1 MKFGI
6 IKSKIDKILVESYG
20 TEQFKNNILKFKQT
34 ILANKK
40 LSKLYYLYDNLSSK
54 RGLNESVAKEF
65 LEENVNYFNSIKLEK
80 KDINILESFVGNVK
94 SKNNYQDIDNV
105 LYPNI
110 LNLES
115 KIESKK
121 NIIETLKQKKEIVE
135 SKVQLPIS
143 SMVKIANNTF
153 KSYLDSLDESVKQE
167 VSNILNSSDDE
178 LKPIFEN
185 TKEKTLEKLNML
197 NEDLDEATSL
207 KLQETIDK
215 VKSETYNKK
224 NYVKLVSLYE
234 SL

>member
-65 LEENVNYFNSIKLEK
+65 LEENINYFNLIKLEK
-80 KDINILESFVGNVK
+80 KDINILESFVGNIK
-94 SKNNYQDIDNV
+94 SENNYQDIDNV

-167 VSNILNSSDDE
+167 VSNILNSSDEE

-197 NEDLDEATSL
+197 NENLDEATSL

-215 VKSETYNKK
+215 VKTETYNKK

>member
-80 KDINILESFVGNVK
+80 NDINILESFVGNVK
-94 SKNNYQDIDNV
+94 SENNYQDIDNV

-197 NEDLDEATSL
+197 NENLDEATSL

-215 VKSETYNKK
+215 VKTETYNKK